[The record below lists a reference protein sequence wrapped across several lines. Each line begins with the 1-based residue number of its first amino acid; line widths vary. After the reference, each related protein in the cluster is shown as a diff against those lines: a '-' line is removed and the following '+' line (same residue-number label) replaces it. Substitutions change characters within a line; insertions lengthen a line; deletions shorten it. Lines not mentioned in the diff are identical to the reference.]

1 MRATHALTSLCA
13 ALLLAGCGVG
23 VEGAPGAEQG
33 EVGVDEEL
41 ATTSQAL
48 STSVPIGSTLRTT
61 APLNLR
67 TGASTGYA
75 IRLTIPSGA
84 TVKTVNRT
92 SPSNGFYN
100 VSYNGT
106 VGWAH
111 GGWLTL
117 VSSPSAGS
125 STNVK
130 FRLPLSMASGQCA
143 GGRCYVTAYYD
154 TNRSSG
160 YRRDWSC
167 RTGSN
172 AKTYDNHRGTDI
184 GIGGFAAMDSGSRVV
199 LAAAP
204 GKVIAAHDGEYD
216 RCTSGRCGTSNYVAL
231 QHADGRIT
239 YYYHLKK
246 WSVAV
251 RVGQTVTCGQRL
263 GLVGSSGNS
272 TGPHLHFEQRA
283 NASTASTDPFAQ
295 AGSCGGSSSS
305 RWVSQNGWAGLPSA
319 TCQ

>member
-1 MRATHALTSLCA
+1 MKPVRAWLGVCA
-13 ALLLAGCGVG
+13 AALLAGCGVEG
-23 VEGAPGAEQG
+23 VAGDEPGL
-33 EVGVDEEL
+33 VGVDEEL

-67 TGASTGYA
+67 TGAGTTFA

-92 SPSNGFYN
+92 APSNGFYN

-111 GGWLTL
+111 GNWLTL
-117 VSSPSAGS
+117 VSSPSTSTGS

-130 FRLPLSMASGQCA
+130 FRLPLSMESGQCA
-143 GGRCYVTAYYD
+143 GGRCSITAYFD

-172 AKTYDNHRGTDI
+172 AKTYDNHSGTDI
-184 GIGGFAAMDSGSRVV
+184 GIGGFPAMDSGRVV

-204 GKVIAAHDGEYD
+204 GRVIATHDGEFD
-216 RCTSGRCGTSNYVAL
+216 RCTSGNCGASNYVVL
-231 QHADGRIT
+231 QHADGRT
-239 YYYHLKK
+239 TRYHHLKK

-251 RVGQTVTCGQRL
+251 RVGQQVSCGQRL
-263 GLVGSSGNS
+263 GLVGSSGRS
-272 TGPHLHFEQRA
+272 TGPHLHFEHKA
-283 NASTASTDPFAQ
+283 TASAASTDPFAQ
-295 AGSCGGSSSS
+295 AGACGGSTSS
-305 RWVSQNGWAGLPSA
+305 RWVSQNGWNGLPSA